1 MITLFLLLPLT
12 LLNPFQ
18 DIDFKTDI
26 KIPRTNTNMEI
37 ATDAGFANQTLNFSA
52 GQTIYVRVTA
62 DNSGDSSSVLN
73 LRSNLYN
80 LLATYQFSKTGT
92 NPYQFTVNFPAPG
105 ASGNYSLEA
114 NIESN
119 GSVVNYVRTIE
130 VSGSNSDQSDNSQVN
145 VKVENKVNTESNSG
159 LTPGVES
166 GRNPENT
173 PGVNPDNVLGEQAN
187 QPQETQGFF
196 ASLWATIANF
206 FSGLF

>member
-1 MITLFLLLPLT
+1 MTTLFLLLPLA
-12 LLNPFQ
+12 LNLFQ
-18 DIDFKTDI
+18 DSDFKTDI
-26 KIPRTNTNMEI
+26 KIPRTSTNMEI
-37 ATDAGFANQTLNFSA
+37 AADAGFTNQTLQFSA

-62 DNSGDSSSVLN
+62 NNSGDTKSVLN
-73 LRSNLYN
+73 LRDNLYN
-80 LLATYQFSKTGT
+80 LLATYGFSKTGS

-173 PGVNPDNVLGEQAN
+173 PGVNPDNVLGEQAS
-187 QPQETQGFF
+187 QSQETQGFF

>member
-1 MITLFLLLPLT
+1 MTTLFLLLPLA
-12 LLNPFQ
+12 LNLFQ
-18 DIDFKTDI
+18 DSDFKTDI
-26 KIPRTNTNMEI
+26 KIPRTSTNMEI
-37 ATDAGFANQTLNFSA
+37 AADAGFTNQTLQFSA

-62 DNSGDSSSVLN
+62 NNSGDTKSVLN
-73 LRSNLYN
+73 LRDNLYN
-80 LLATYQFSKTGT
+80 LLATYGFSKTGS
-92 NPYQFTVNFPAPG
+92 NPYQFTVNFPAPDS
-105 ASGNYSLEA
+105 AGNYSLEA

-173 PGVNPDNVLGEQAN
+173 PGVNPDNVLGEQAS
-187 QPQETQGFF
+187 QSQETQGFF

>member
-1 MITLFLLLPLT
+1 MTTLFLLLPLA
-12 LLNPFQ
+12 LNLFQ
-18 DIDFKTDI
+18 DSDFKTDI
-26 KIPRTNTNMEI
+26 KIPRTSTNMEI
-37 ATDAGFANQTLNFSA
+37 AADAGFTNQTLQFSA

-62 DNSGDSSSVLN
+62 NNSGDTKSVLN
-73 LRSNLYN
+73 LRDNLYN
-80 LLATYQFSKTGT
+80 LLATYGFSKTGS

-130 VSGSNSDQSDNSQVN
+130 VSGSNSDQSANSQVN
-145 VKVENKVNTESNSG
+145 VKVENKVNTGGQSSF
-159 LTPGVES
+159 TPGVES

-187 QPQETQGFF
+187 QPQETQG
-196 ASLWATIANF
+196 
-206 FSGLF
+206 

>member
-1 MITLFLLLPLT
+1 MITLFLLLPLA
-12 LLNPFQ
+12 LNFFQ
-18 DIDFKTDI
+18 DTDFKVDI

-37 ATDAGFANQTLNFSA
+37 ATDANFASQTLNFSA

-130 VSGSNSDQSDNSQVN
+130 VEGSNSDQSANSQVN
-145 VKVENKVNTESNSG
+145 VKVENKVNTGNQTSP
-159 LTPGVES
+159 TPGVE
-166 GRNPENT
+166 GVYT
-173 PGVNPDNVLGEQAN
+173 PGVSPDNVLGEQAS
-187 QPQETQGFF
+187 QSQETQGFF
-196 ASLWATIANF
+196 ASLWAKIASF

>member
-1 MITLFLLLPLT
+1 MTTLFLLLPLA
-12 LLNPFQ
+12 LNLFQ
-18 DIDFKTDI
+18 DSDFKTDI
-26 KIPRTNTNMEI
+26 KIPRTSTNMEI
-37 ATDAGFANQTLNFSA
+37 AADAGFTNQTLQFSA

-62 DNSGDSSSVLN
+62 NNSGDTKSVLN
-73 LRSNLYN
+73 LRDNLYN
-80 LLATYQFSKTGT
+80 LLATYGFSKTGS

-166 GRNPENT
+166 GRIPENT
-173 PGVNPDNVLGEQAN
+173 PGVNPDNVLGEQAS
-187 QPQETQGFF
+187 QSQETQGFF
-196 ASLWATIANF
+196 ASLWATIASF

>member
-1 MITLFLLLPLT
+1 MTTLFLLLPLA
-12 LLNPFQ
+12 LNFFQ
-18 DIDFKTDI
+18 DTDFKVDI

-37 ATDAGFANQTLNFSA
+37 ATDANFASQTLNFSA

-130 VSGSNSDQSDNSQVN
+130 VEGSNSDQSANSQVN
-145 VKVENKVNTESNSG
+145 VKVENKVNTGNQTSP
-159 LTPGVES
+159 TPGVE
-166 GRNPENT
+166 GVYT
-173 PGVNPDNVLGEQAN
+173 PGVSPDNVLGEQAS
-187 QPQETQGFF
+187 QSQETQGFF
-196 ASLWATIANF
+196 ASLWAKIASF